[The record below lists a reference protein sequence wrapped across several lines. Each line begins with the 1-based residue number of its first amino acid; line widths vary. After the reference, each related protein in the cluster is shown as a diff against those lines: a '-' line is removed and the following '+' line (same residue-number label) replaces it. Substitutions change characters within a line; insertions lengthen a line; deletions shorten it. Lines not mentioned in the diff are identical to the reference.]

1 MRKRLC
7 QSVPAYRTSRRIWF
21 IRVPGNPVIA
31 LFASSRLDFGKR
43 VSSQPHSVPSEPRTL
58 FDRLW
63 DAHVVASLG
72 PDEDLIAIDRV
83 LLHERTGSVTLRSLA
98 SKGRNVADPARVFA
112 VTDHIVDTL
121 PGRTGTL
128 VPGGDA
134 FLSATREECARAGIR
149 LFDVDDPDQGIVH
162 VISPELAIVLP
173 GVTLVCP
180 DSHTCSQGALGALA
194 WGIGSTEAEHAMA
207 TGTLRLKRPKAMR
220 VTFDGAL
227 QQGVTPKDMILAL
240 ITTYGA
246 GGGAGHAIEF
256 AGATV
261 HALDVEG
268 RLTLCNMATEFS
280 AMTGFVAPD
289 DVVFD
294 YLKSRRY
301 APKGDAWDAALAA
314 WRALRSD
321 DGATFDREIV
331 IDASGIAP
339 MITWGTSPQSAV
351 ALTGTVP
358 TVGESGLAADG
369 HARSLDYMGL
379 GAGQS
384 LIGTAIDAAFIGSC
398 TNSRLSDLRRAAAIV
413 NGRHVASGVQ
423 AIVVPGSMAVRRAA
437 EAEGLDRIFRDAGFE
452 WRMSG
457 CSLCFYAGG
466 PGFEPGARVI
476 SSTNR
481 NFEGRQ
487 GPGIRT
493 HIASPE
499 TVAASAL
506 AGAIADPRGVLA

>member
-1 MRKRLC
+1 MHRVARL
-7 QSVPAYRTSRRIWF
+7 
-21 IRVPGNPVIA
+21 G
-31 LFASSRLDFGKR
+31 
-43 VSSQPHSVPSEPRTL
+43 
-58 FDRLW
+58 DR
-63 DAHVVASLG
+63 D
-72 PDEDLIAIDRV
+72 DLIAIDRIF
-83 LLHERTGSVTLRSLA
+83 LHERTGAVALRSLA
-98 SKGRNVADPARVFA
+98 AAGRSVVDPARVFA

-134 FLSATREECARAGIR
+134 FLSATREECARAGIT

-162 VISPELAIVLP
+162 VVSPELAVVLP

-207 TGTLRLKRPKAMR
+207 TGTLRMARPHTMR

-227 QQGVTPKDMILAL
+227 APGTTAKDMMLTL
-240 ITTYGA
+240 IARHGA
-246 GGGAGHAIEF
+246 GGGRGHAIEF
-256 AGATV
+256 AGEAV
-261 HALDVEG
+261 RALDIEA

-280 AMTGFVAPD
+280 AMSGFVAPD
-289 DVVFD
+289 DTVFD
-294 YLKSRRY
+294 YLKGRRF
-301 APKGDAWDAALAA
+301 APRERQWDAALAH
-314 WRALRSD
+314 WRTLASD
-321 DGATFDREIV
+321 PDATFDREIG
-331 IDASGIAP
+331 IDATQVRP
-339 MITWGTSPQSAV
+339 MVSWGTSPEHSVPIDAV
-351 ALTGTVP
+351 VP
-358 TVGESGLAADG
+358 PPRDESD
-369 HARSLDYMGL
+369 ARALDYIGL
-379 GAGQS
+379 SPGAP
-384 LIGTAIDAAFIGSC
+384 IAGTAIDAAFIGSC

-413 NGRHVASGVQ
+413 RGRHVGAGVR
-423 AIVVPGSMAVRRAA
+423 AMVVPGSSAVRRAA
-437 EAEGLDRIFRDAGFE
+437 EAEGIDRVFTDAGFE

-466 PGFEPGARVI
+466 EGFAPGSRVI

-506 AGAIADPRGVLA
+506 AGAIASPLGAP